1 MARFT
6 SIVRTVALTALCLS
20 ATPAQGGEAPTLGAP
35 TVSINGPVAGA
46 GFNLQEDTGL
56 LPEYTVR
63 LVLSPGIET
72 LRDEV
77 QRAVDEVV
85 GITGLTVTVAP
96 GTIVE
101 RPRTQGEILV
111 RVSPY
116 SPCLD
121 DGPKPHWA
129 GCATSTKDFGGP
141 RPDVRYQLSADVW
154 INVHELGLED
164 REHVV
169 FHEMGHAFGL
179 SHYNQIFEGQVQV
192 MHPSNHAQT
201 SYQSGDRN
209 GLIYQRDRGAL

>member
-1 MARFT
+1 MARIIG
-6 SIVRTVALTALCLS
+6 IVRTVAVAALVLT
-20 ATPAQGGEAPTLGAP
+20 ATPAQA
-35 TVSINGPVAGA
+35 GPVAGA

-85 GITGLTVTVAP
+85 SITGLTVTVAP
-96 GTIVE
+96 DTIIE
-101 RPRTQGEILV
+101 RARLQGEILV
-111 RVSPY
+111 RVSPH
-116 SPCLD
+116 SPFAGD
-121 DGPKPHWA
+121 RPTSIWA
-129 GCATSTKDFGGP
+129 GCAVSTKDFGGP
-141 RPDVRYQLSADVW
+141 RPDVKYQLSADVW
-154 INVHELGLED
+154 INVPELGLQD

-179 SHYNQIFEGQVQV
+179 DHYNQVFDGQVQV
-192 MHPSNHAQT
+192 MHSSNHAQS